1 MIDRV
6 FTLLSKIILVLIIIF
21 LLIGIID
28 YAAIAIE
35 YFKGERMELGN
46 AADWV
51 SAGANVVMALAAGY
65 AALNAQTWLS
75 GKRRND
81 AYNHAI
87 NIVTN
92 LENVISVISKLN
104 TKISYR
110 IVKNNIRVIKQE
122 YDHSTDLRNI
132 RRDITNIKT
141 QIDMCNRWGIE
152 FKTSD
157 IQLSVR
163 KLTDILSVLRT
174 KNRILI
180 KSSLAD
186 SSYDYIK
193 TPEVKDKLL
202 KIRLRI
208 RKPIDEL
215 FKFK

>member
-1 MIDRV
+1 
-6 FTLLSKIILVLIIIF
+6 
-21 LLIGIID
+21 
-28 YAAIAIE
+28 
-35 YFKGERMELGN
+35 MELGSIS
-46 AADWV
+46 DWV
-51 SAGANVVMALAAGY
+51 SAGANVVMAGAAVY
-65 AALNAQTWLS
+65 AALNAPTWLN

-92 LENVISVISKLN
+92 LESVISVISKLN

-110 IVKNNIRVIKQE
+110 IIKNNIEVIKQK
-122 YDHSTDLRNI
+122 YDHSSDLRNI

-141 QIDMCNRWGIE
+141 QIDMCKRWGIE

-157 IQLSVR
+157 IQLSIR
-163 KLTDILSVLRT
+163 KLTDILSVLRA
-174 KNRILI
+174 KNRMLI

-193 TPEVKDKLL
+193 SPEVKDKLL